1 MFPEN
6 NYGIIHLIGDDSKVD
21 TPLPIPN
28 REVKHFNGEN
38 SVSEDSK
45 LPIFFCS
52 FFVSSIA
59 FVILFNILNRF
70 FALINIFKN
79 ISFFYLLYVLLV
91 LIYIPLFEK
100 NKFIWHFCYFI
111 SNLDY

>member
-6 NYGIIHLIGDDSKVD
+6 NYGIIPLIGDDSKVD

-45 LPIFFCS
+45 LPIFLLVENFLFLRKFY
-52 FFVSSIA
+52 FFVDFI
-59 FVILFNILNRF
+59 ILI
-70 FALINIFKN
+70 
-79 ISFFYLLYVLLV
+79 
-91 LIYIPLFEK
+91 
-100 NKFIWHFCYFI
+100 
-111 SNLDY
+111 

>member
-45 LPIFFCS
+45 LPIFFCTFLFIYMYKKTVKIYYCS
-52 FFVSSIA
+52 FFIIFLRSSNLYTSVLVSNS
-59 FVILFNILNRF
+59 LSLS
-70 FALINIFKN
+70 INI
-79 ISFFYLLYVLLV
+79 
-91 LIYIPLFEK
+91 IYGKYPV
-100 NKFIWHFCYFI
+100 
-111 SNLDY
+111 

>member
-6 NYGIIHLIGDDSKVD
+6 NYGIIPLIGDDSKVD

-45 LPIFFCS
+45 LPIFFC
-52 FFVSSIA
+52 IKKD
-59 FVILFNILNRF
+59 R
-70 FALINIFKN
+70 
-79 ISFFYLLYVLLV
+79 YVHIEV
-91 LIYIPLFEK
+91 V
-100 NKFIWHFCYFI
+100 NKK
-111 SNLDY
+111 